1 MKKFNEF
8 IYQRPDIAEEKKSFH
23 QLLNAFS
30 EASSVNDA
38 IQAID
43 DINTFRN
50 RLSTMSDL
58 VYIRASIDTRD
69 SFYQA
74 EKDYFDETLPIIEEM
89 NTDFYK
95 LLVKSPYRKE
105 LEEKYG
111 TQLFQLADM
120 AIKSFSPE
128 IMELMTQENKLT
140 TEYANLVAAAEIEF
154 QGETY
159 TLAQLSPFT
168 QNKDREIRKQATEKM
183 FNYYA
188 EHGEKFDNIYDQLVK
203 IRHKIAT
210 TLGYKNF
217 IEVGYLRMERIGY
230 DAKMVDVFRKQV
242 RDYIVPLANK
252 LYDRQ
257 KKRIGVDELKFFD
270 ENFHFKSGNAKPKG
284 SAQWIIDNGKKMYAE
299 LSDETNE
306 FFQFMLDHEL
316 MDLEARKGKEGGG
329 YCTYLPD
336 YQAPFIFSNFNGTSG
351 DIDVLTHEAGHAF
364 QVYSSRALG
373 VPEYNFPTSEGAEIH
388 SMSMEFFTWPWM
400 ELFFQKDTEKY
411 KFSHLADA
419 IQFIPY
425 GVAVDEFQHQV
436 YENPDWTPAERK
448 AAWRKLEEIYL
459 PHRDYGDNT
468 YLNEGGYWQRQLHI
482 YEIPFYY
489 IDYTLAQICALQFWK
504 RDQENHE
511 AAWNDYVELC
521 KLGGSKSFLELV
533 EAANLRSPFED
544 GAVEETI
551 DAIENWLNGVDDSS
565 L

>member
-69 SFYQA
+69 AFYQA

-364 QVYSSRALG
+364 QVYSSRTLG

>member
-69 SFYQA
+69 AFYQA

-270 ENFHFKSGNAKPKG
+270 ENFLFKSGNAKPKG